1 MRVLHY
7 IDHVRREDLLSAYL
21 TALTTVQEQLG
32 VEVCVAT
39 RRDAIGQKLR
49 SFRPH
54 IVHVHTIW
62 SWRAA
67 QWVRLAGKQGCGV
80 VVSPHGAL
88 DAYRCRHE
96 RRWSKLAMTVLYQRR
111 MVSRADAL
119 LASTDHEAARI
130 ARLGWND
137 QADTIGCALLD
148 SRLSVET
155 MGRCSVDLYHK
166 VIDTRYAHYLTP
178 EDNEVIGSLLHAAI
192 DREPSAQI
200 SSERLGHLHALD
212 ADHWRR
218 LCLWA
223 EDEDVMAL
231 VAEAVRRLELNAPLA
246 DNNPTTISRYPV
258 RHPKRRD
265 ALPADDL
272 LLAGETA
279 KEKWRTV
286 LQDESDALK
295 RVVTLLLNARTLSRR
310 KEFSLRHLCD
320 LYAAIKFLDYDEE
333 ELKAILPRFSAVG
346 FSRRAVAVLGRRLL
360 LTEGFMPLRTA
371 RRAKDL

>member
-155 MGRCSVDLYHK
+155 MGRCSVDLYRK

-192 DREPSAQI
+192 DRA
-200 SSERLGHLHALD
+200 RLIY
-212 ADHWRR
+212 RITS
-218 LCLWA
+218 
-223 EDEDVMAL
+223 
-231 VAEAVRRLELNAPLA
+231 NQ
-246 DNNPTTISRYPV
+246 Y
-258 RHPKRRD
+258 
-265 ALPADDL
+265 
-272 LLAGETA
+272 
-279 KEKWRTV
+279 
-286 LQDESDALK
+286 
-295 RVVTLLLNARTLSRR
+295 
-310 KEFSLRHLCD
+310 
-320 LYAAIKFLDYDEE
+320 
-333 ELKAILPRFSAVG
+333 
-346 FSRRAVAVLGRRLL
+346 
-360 LTEGFMPLRTA
+360 
-371 RRAKDL
+371 